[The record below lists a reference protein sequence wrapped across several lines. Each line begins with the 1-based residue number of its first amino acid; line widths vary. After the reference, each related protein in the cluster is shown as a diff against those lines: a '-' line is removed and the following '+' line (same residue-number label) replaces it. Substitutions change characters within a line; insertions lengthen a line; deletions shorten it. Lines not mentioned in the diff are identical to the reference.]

1 MKIRVPKY
9 FNEFKCIADKCE
21 DTCCAGWEVVI
32 DEDAYEAYQQVKGSF
47 GDRLRSEIV
56 NDGEDNIFVLKN
68 NNCPFLNGSKLCDI
82 YSELGEDYLCY
93 TCQQFPRYT
102 EEFGNLREVG
112 ISLSCPEAARIIL
125 GNSERVEF
133 EVTENDEFILSD
145 NEIDGRLYM
154 ELMQCR
160 QIIFQLLQNRNLE
173 LKARAILA
181 LAFMEEVQQKIDND
195 ELGAIKFIKDKY
207 LDEDFICEASEGLNQ
222 FKEEIEL
229 RTERIYKYFDELKD
243 LKHIN
248 DEDPLKL
255 KRALKYFDSNENNKA
270 FYLGKYE
277 EFYKYYDKKMYKFEN
292 ILVYFVFRYFMKA
305 VYDGDA
311 LGKIQI
317 AIFSYLMIK
326 ELCIVSWIENDELT
340 DEDIADISHIYSKD
354 VEHLVENIDT
364 LEEAFYAKDIFS
376 VMSMI
381 TILASE

>member
-9 FNEFKCIADKCE
+9 FNEFKCIADKCK

-32 DEDAYEAYQQVKGSF
+32 DEEAYEAYQQVKGAF
-47 GDRLRSEIV
+47 GDKLRSEIV

-68 NNCPFLNGSKLCDI
+68 NNCPFLNGNKLCDI

-102 EEFGNLREVG
+102 EEFGNLREIG

-125 GNSERVEF
+125 RNSDKVEF

-145 NEIDGRLYM
+145 NDIDGKLYM

-160 QIIFQLLQNRNLE
+160 QIVFKLLQNRDME
-173 LKARAILA
+173 LKARTVLA
-181 LAFMEEVQQKIDND
+181 LAFIEEVQEKIDND
-195 ELGAIKFIKDKY
+195 ELGAIKLINKKY
-207 LDEDFICEASEGLNQ
+207 LDEDFIYEASEGLIQ
-222 FKEEIEL
+222 FKEDVEQ
-229 RTERIYKYFDELKD
+229 RTEKIYKYFNELKN

-248 DEDPLKL
+248 DEDPLKIE
-255 KRALKYFDSNENNKA
+255 RAMKYFEDNDNNKEL
-270 FYLGKYE
+270 YLRRYE
-277 EFYKYYDKKMYKFEN
+277 EFYKYYDEKMFKFEN

-326 ELCIVSWIENDELT
+326 ELSIIAWVEKGELT
-340 DEDIADISHIYSKD
+340 DEELADISHMYSKD

-364 LEEAFYAKDIFS
+364 LEDDFYTKDIFS
-376 VMSMI
+376 VMNMI

>member
-47 GDRLRSEIV
+47 GDRLRNEIV

-145 NEIDGRLYM
+145 NEIDGRLYV

-255 KRALKYFDSNENNKA
+255 KRALKYFDSKENNKA

-277 EFYKYYDKKMYKFEN
+277 EFYKYYDEKMYKFEN

>member
-255 KRALKYFDSNENNKA
+255 KRALKYFDSKENNKA

>member
-32 DEDAYEAYQQVKGSF
+32 DEDAYEAYQQVKGAF

-56 NDGEDNIFVLKN
+56 NDGEDNIFALKN

-125 GNSERVEF
+125 GSSENVEF

-160 QIIFQLLQNRNLE
+160 QIVFKLLQNRDIE
-173 LKARAILA
+173 LKARVVLA
-181 LAFMEEVQQKIDND
+181 LAFIEEVQEKIDND
-195 ELGAIKFIKDKY
+195 ELGDIRLIKERY
-207 LDEDFICEASEGLNQ
+207 LD
-222 FKEEIEL
+222 
-229 RTERIYKYFDELKD
+229 
-243 LKHIN
+243 
-248 DEDPLKL
+248 
-255 KRALKYFDSNENNKA
+255 
-270 FYLGKYE
+270 
-277 EFYKYYDKKMYKFEN
+277 
-292 ILVYFVFRYFMKA
+292 
-305 VYDGDA
+305 
-311 LGKIQI
+311 
-317 AIFSYLMIK
+317 
-326 ELCIVSWIENDELT
+326 
-340 DEDIADISHIYSKD
+340 
-354 VEHLVENIDT
+354 
-364 LEEAFYAKDIFS
+364 
-376 VMSMI
+376 
-381 TILASE
+381 